1 LYQYYKAIYEGYE
14 GQTSNPI
21 VADAFNQMNAISQ
34 QLGIAVDYSS
44 AHGLMMASQTTF
56 QKWQEYATQTA
67 AEIAQQLGIS
77 ETELDALN
85 SYVDAENQILEIEM
99 QKTEELEKQL
109 GLQYKISD
117 EIRERLRALGNAQI
131 NAVLDEMK
139 ELELKIATNDILEG
153 SAEATALRE
162 SIMGRLMALTNSLG
176 ETNLTDAID
185 VSRADLLKEY
195 DEGSYNSM
203 AGIME
208 KFGFAKGGFTGY
220 GNSSDVAGFVHKGEV
235 VLNADHTASLAKLFD
250 VPAHDVASIIP
261 NLPSLMGGHSS
272 PVINLSQQITISGTS
287 QEIIDKVSKTIRYDT
302 LNVID
307 EALRRVG
314 GKL

>member
-1 LYQYYKAIYEGYE
+1 
-14 GQTSNPI
+14 
-21 VADAFNQMNAISQ
+21 
-34 QLGIAVDYSS
+34 
-44 AHGLMMASQTTF
+44 
-56 QKWQEYATQTA
+56 
-67 AEIAQQLGIS
+67 
-77 ETELDALN
+77 
-85 SYVDAENQILEIEM
+85 
-99 QKTEELEKQL
+99 
-109 GLQYKISD
+109 
-117 EIRERLRALGNAQI
+117 
-131 NAVLDEMK
+131 
-139 ELELKIATNDILEG
+139 
-153 SAEATALRE
+153 
-162 SIMGRLMALTNSLG
+162 
-176 ETNLTDAID
+176 
-185 VSRADLLKEY
+185 LLKEY

-220 GNSSDVAGFVHKGEV
+220 GNSSDVAGFVHRKET

-261 NLPSLMGGHSS
+261 NLPSLMGGSS
-272 PVINLSQQITISGTS
+272 NPVINLSQQITISGTS